1 MRGLGSPWNRAV
13 LLALVL
19 SCLGWSVV
27 AVSAAGVEPELT
39 LPPGPGPVEV
49 RASYR
54 LEDVTDIDDRDET
67 FSFTGTLVLEWR
79 DERQAF
85 DAGEAGVK
93 EKVYQGRYQFEEVAP
108 AWFPQMALV
117 NQHGGCET
125 VATTMVVQPD
135 GRCRLT
141 TVLAAT
147 AETDFRM
154 RRYPFDRHSLE
165 ALFMLPGF
173 GVDGVRLVAGGAEVR
188 EGMQVSQWRHAGVKV
203 AVRRTASAVVGEVE
217 QLVVSVEV
225 VRDSIFS
232 LRLVVLPLAL
242 IVVLSWSVFW
252 MERSSLGDRINVSFV
267 GILTAVAYQNVV
279 SDLLPHVSEVTLM
292 HGFLNVCTVVMA
304 ATVVVNLW
312 VGVCDKRG
320 HSGLGDR
327 IDRRCRRLFPLAFAG
342 LVGIITAIAFL
353 VY

>member
-1 MRGLGSPWNRAV
+1 MGTAWNIWWKRAV
-13 LLALVL
+13 LVL
-19 SCLGWSVV
+19 MLMAGAGRGV
-27 AVSAAGVEPELT
+27 AAGGAERELT
-39 LPPGPGPVEV
+39 LPPGAGPVEV
-49 RASYR
+49 RASFR
-54 LEDVTDIDDRDET
+54 LEDITDIGDRDEV

-79 DERQAF
+79 DEQQAF
-85 DAGEAGVK
+85 DVGEAGVK
-93 EKVYQGRYQFEEVAP
+93 EKVYQGRYQIEEIAP
-108 AWFPQMALV
+108 AWYPQVALV
-117 NQHGGCET
+117 NQHGGCEM
-125 VATTMVVQPD
+125 VATTLFVQPD

-141 TVLAAT
+141 TVLAA
-147 AETDFRM
+147 AVETDFRM

-173 GVDGVRLVAGGAEVR
+173 GVDGVRLVAGDGEVR
-188 EGMQVSQWRHAGVKV
+188 EGMEVSQWRHEGVKV
-203 AVRRTASAVVGEVE
+203 GVRRTASAVVGEVE

-320 HSGLGDR
+320 DSGLGDR
-327 IDRRCRRLFPLAFAG
+327 IDRRSRRLFPLAFAG

>member
-1 MRGLGSPWNRAV
+1 MSTAWKIWWRRV
-13 LLALVL
+13 VLVL
-19 SCLGWSVV
+19 MLMAGAGRGV
-27 AVSAAGVEPELT
+27 AAGGAERELT
-39 LPPGPGPVEV
+39 LPPADGPVEV
-49 RASYR
+49 RASFR
-54 LEDVTDIDDRDET
+54 LEDITDIDDRDEV
-67 FSFTGTLVLEWR
+67 FSFTGMLVLEWR

-93 EKVYQGRYQFEEVAP
+93 EKVYQGRYQLEEIAS
-108 AWFPQMALV
+108 AWYPQMALV

-125 VATTMVVQPD
+125 VATTLLVQPD

-147 AETDFRM
+147 VETDFQM
-154 RRYPFDRHSLE
+154 RRHPFDRHSLE
-165 ALFMLPGF
+165 AVFALPGF
-173 GVDGVRLVAGGAEVR
+173 GLGGVRLVAGKAEVR
-188 EGMQVSQWRHAGVKV
+188 EGLAVSQWRHEGVKLG
-203 AVRRTASAVVGEVE
+203 VRRVGSVVLGEAD

-232 LRLVVLPLAL
+232 LRLVVLPLLL

-304 ATVVVNLW
+304 ATVVMNLW
-312 VGVCDKRG
+312 VGLCEKRG
-320 HSGLGDR
+320 DSGLADG
-327 IDRRCRRLFPLAFAG
+327 IDRRCRRVFPLAFAG
-342 LVGIITAIAFL
+342 LVGMITAIAFL